1 MDQSSPRGSNGIR
14 TLAFAACLCAG
25 VFAPRA
31 AFAQSDETPRQ
42 TVQQVLTFLLTN
54 QAVPT
59 GDFTRDRE
67 ASEATRDTIAR
78 AVLVNLTAQP
88 ISSSS
93 SGFSYVFNPELG
105 TFERASESFGPMM
118 AERVQTAGQ
127 GQVTIGLAYRFARFN
142 NLDGRD
148 IREGFITTANQFGDE
163 AAPFDVEQLAI
174 ELSTHTFVL
183 TANAGLTDRVEISGA
198 VPFVALRL
206 NGERTNVYRGI
217 TFVQASGTADV
228 MGIGDAIARVKMR
241 LTGSRAAGF
250 AVGAD
255 FRLPSGREED
265 LLGAGRS
272 GVRLLAIASVESAYA
287 AAHANAFLAR
297 GGLSDETGFAGAVAF
312 MPAPRLTVS
321 GELLVRRL
329 TEVHSIEELVAPHP
343 SIVGVQTLRLV
354 PGTEVATLSLLAAG
368 FKWNVSE
375 TWLLNATLA
384 APVGSRGLTA
394 SWVPTVALEYSFR

>member
-1 MDQSSPRGSNGIR
+1 
-14 TLAFAACLCAG
+14 LAGCLAIT
-25 VFAPRA
+25 ALTPRA
-31 AFAQSDETPRQ
+31 ALAQSSAQPRQ
-42 TVQQVLTFLLTN
+42 TVQEVLAFLLTN

-78 AVLVNLTAQP
+78 ALLVNLTAQP

-127 GQVTIGLAYRFARFN
+127 GQVTIGLAYRFAGFD
-142 NLDGRD
+142 NLDGRE
-148 IREGFITTANQFGDE
+148 IRNGFLTTANQFADE
-163 AAPFDVEQLAI
+163 PEPFDVESLVM
-174 ELSTHTFVL
+174 ELTTHTFVL
-183 TANAGLTDRVEISGA
+183 TANAGVTDRVEVSGA
-198 VPFVALRL
+198 VPLVALKL
-206 NGERTNVYRGI
+206 EGERTNVYRGS

-228 MGIGDAIARVKMR
+228 MGIGDAIARVKVR
-241 LTGSRAAGF
+241 LTGARAAGF

-255 FRLPSGREED
+255 FRLPTGREED
-265 LLGAGRS
+265 LLGAGRA
-272 GVRLLAIASVESAYA
+272 GVRLLAISSFESPYA

-321 GELLVRRL
+321 GELLLRRL
-329 TEVHSIEELVAPHP
+329 TEVHSIEEFTAPHP
-343 SIVGVQTLRLV
+343 SIGGVQTLRLV
-354 PGTEVATLSLLAAG
+354 PGADATTLSLVAGG

-384 APVGSRGLTA
+384 VPVGDRGLTA
-394 SWVPTVALEYSFR
+394 TWVPTVALEYSFR